1 MGLGIRDTRFRIR
14 KNLFRIQG
22 SKSHLIPDPHHF
34 FFLSPNSRTKTEK
47 LAEKLRAARSEQ
59 EKLEDNYR
67 AELRAQTKLVD
78 LYRQHGE
85 ENTAKTDELSRA
97 LTDLQQLLKGT
108 VSQEFI
114 RFSFFPL
121 IINAKLKFRYGTRS
135 LRELSL
141 LYSPGA

>member
-1 MGLGIRDTRFRIR
+1 M
-14 KNLFRIQG
+14 
-22 SKSHLIPDPHHF
+22 
-34 FFLSPNSRTKTEK
+34 
-47 LAEKLRAARSEQ
+47 RAARSEQ

-108 VSQEFI
+108 VPQDLVFFFSVLRIHGILVWI
-114 RFSFFPL
+114 RIRGSMPL
-121 IINAKLKFRYGTRS
+121 TN
-135 LRELSL
+135 
-141 LYSPGA
+141 

>member
-1 MGLGIRDTRFRIR
+1 
-14 KNLFRIQG
+14 
-22 SKSHLIPDPHHF
+22 
-34 FFLSPNSRTKTEK
+34 

-108 VSQEFI
+108 VPQDLVFFFSVLRIHGILVWI
-114 RFSFFPL
+114 RIRGSMPL
-121 IINAKLKFRYGTRS
+121 TN
-135 LRELSL
+135 
-141 LYSPGA
+141 

>member
-1 MGLGIRDTRFRIR
+1 M
-14 KNLFRIQG
+14 
-22 SKSHLIPDPHHF
+22 
-34 FFLSPNSRTKTEK
+34 
-47 LAEKLRAARSEQ
+47 RAARSEQ

-108 VSQEFI
+108 VSQDFI
-114 RFSFFPL
+114 LFFVYFFGGLEGFGHSFANVAHHFVFCATNL
-121 IINAKLKFRYGTRS
+121 TT
-135 LRELSL
+135 
-141 LYSPGA
+141 

>member
-1 MGLGIRDTRFRIR
+1 
-14 KNLFRIQG
+14 
-22 SKSHLIPDPHHF
+22 
-34 FFLSPNSRTKTEK
+34 
-47 LAEKLRAARSEQ
+47 LAEKLRAARVEQ

-108 VSQEFI
+108 VSQEFNL
-114 RFSFFPL
+114 FFIFFWRARVCRPFH
-121 IINAKLKFRYGTRS
+121 IFRY
-135 LRELSL
+135 
-141 LYSPGA
+141 

>member
-1 MGLGIRDTRFRIR
+1 M
-14 KNLFRIQG
+14 
-22 SKSHLIPDPHHF
+22 
-34 FFLSPNSRTKTEK
+34 
-47 LAEKLRAARSEQ
+47 RAARSEQ

-108 VSQEFI
+108 VSHDFVI
-114 RFSFFPL
+114 F
-121 IINAKLKFRYGTRS
+121 
-135 LRELSL
+135 
-141 LYSPGA
+141 LYISMAG